1 MKTPSH
7 LVALVFVTV
16 GQLLATSARSQ
27 AADSLTR
34 VKSEGG
40 IATAPVADTSHKK
53 KGGMFG
59 RLKSVAQNKT
69 VQSVTKAALCTA
81 VPGGQ
86 YMVAAAD
93 AKKAGKSIAAGVA
106 NSQSC
111 IPGMPG
117 AGMAGM
123 GGMGGKAG
131 LAGAAI
137 NAASMGGKG
146 GLPGTA
152 AIAMG
157 APGLAGSPSLAQI
170 AAMTGGKGV
179 PGGRG
184 AAVTAVS
191 IATLTSAMEQANA
204 ASIASGSGGAGGGGE
219 MTTEAWGQ
227 QIKLSGAVEEEI
239 KKGKLV
245 IKKIDWVHGSP
256 SVSAPMT
263 QGFMDLMTS
272 AGQAMAKAGGTY
284 RVDIYMD
291 KKYTDAEIAS
301 LGQQR
306 GSIVVASLQ
315 AGGQLSPDLVVA
327 GKIGKDKEQR
337 VEIVK
342 AK

>member
-1 MKTPSH
+1 MKIPS
-7 LVALVFVTV
+7 LVAVLAFVAVGSLV
-16 GQLLATSARSQ
+16 ATSVRAQ
-27 AADSLTR
+27 KADSLTK
-34 VKSEGG
+34 VKSEGA
-40 IATAPVADTSHKK
+40 IATPPTADTTPHK

-59 RLKSVAQNKT
+59 KLKSVAQNKT

-93 AKKAGKSIAAGVA
+93 AKKNGTSVA
-106 NSQSC
+106 SSMVNSQSC

-123 GGMGGKAG
+123 GGKAG
-131 LAGAAI
+131 LAGAAVG
-137 NAASMGGKG
+137 AASMGMGGKSAVAG
-146 GLPGTA
+146 A
-152 AIAMG
+152 AG
-157 APGLAGSPSLAQI
+157 APNLAQI
-170 AAMTGGKGV
+170 AAMNGMRGA
-179 PGGRG
+179 PAGRG
-184 AAVTAVS
+184 AAVTAIS

-204 ASIASGSGGAGGGGE
+204 ASAASGGAGGE
-219 MTTEAWGQ
+219 MTTEASGQ
-227 QIKLSGAVEEEI
+227 QLKLSGAVPEEI
-239 KKGKLV
+239 KKGKLT

-272 AGQAMAKAGGTY
+272 VGQAINAAGGAY

-291 KKYTDAEIAS
+291 KKYSDAEIAS

-306 GSIVVASLQ
+306 GAIIVASLQ
-315 AGGQLSPDLVVA
+315 AGGQLPADVVTA

-342 AK
+342 IK

>member
-1 MKTPSH
+1 MKTPS
-7 LVALVFVTV
+7 LVAVLALATI
-16 GQLLATSARSQ
+16 GQLVATSVRAQ
-27 AADSLTR
+27 KTDSLTK
-34 VKSEGG
+34 VNSEGSV
-40 IATAPVADTSHKK
+40 APADTTPHK

-59 RLKSVAQNKT
+59 KLKSVAHNKT

-93 AKKAGKSIAAGVA
+93 AKKAGKSIASGVA
-106 NSQSC
+106 NAQSC

-131 LAGAAI
+131 LAGAAM
-137 NAASMGGKG
+137 NAASMGVGGGKAG
-146 GLPGTA
+146 GPG
-152 AIAMG
+152 AMN
-157 APGLAGSPSLAQI
+157 LAQI
-170 AAMTGGKGV
+170 AAMNGGKGV
-179 PGGRG
+179 PAGRG

-191 IATLTSAMEQANA
+191 IATLTAAMEQSNA
-204 ASIASGSGGAGGGGE
+204 ASVANGSGGGGGE
-219 MTTEAWGQ
+219 MTTEASGQ
-227 QIKLSGAVEEEI
+227 QLKLSGAVPDEI

-263 QGFMDLMTS
+263 QGFMDLMTT
-272 AGQAMAKAGGTY
+272 AGQAISKAGGAY

-291 KKYTDAEIAS
+291 KKYADAEIAS

-306 GSIVVASLQ
+306 GGIVAAALQ

-327 GKIGKDKEQR
+327 GKVGKDKEQR

-342 AK
+342 VK

>member
-1 MKTPSH
+1 MKTPS
-7 LVALVFVTV
+7 LVAVLALATI
-16 GQLLATSARSQ
+16 GQLVATSVRAQ
-27 AADSLTR
+27 KTDSLTK
-34 VKSEGG
+34 VNSEGSV
-40 IATAPVADTSHKK
+40 APADTTPHK

-59 RLKSVAQNKT
+59 KLKSVAHNKT

-93 AKKAGKSIAAGVA
+93 AKKAGKSIASGVA
-106 NSQSC
+106 NAQSC

-131 LAGAAI
+131 LAGAAM
-137 NAASMGGKG
+137 NAASMGVGGGKAG
-146 GLPGTA
+146 GPG
-152 AIAMG
+152 AMN
-157 APGLAGSPSLAQI
+157 LAQI
-170 AAMTGGKGV
+170 AAMNGGKGA
-179 PGGRG
+179 PAGRG
-184 AAVTAVS
+184 AAVSAVS
-191 IATLTSAMEQANA
+191 IATLTAAMEQSNA
-204 ASIASGSGGAGGGGE
+204 ASVANGSGGGGGE
-219 MTTEAWGQ
+219 MTTEASGQ
-227 QIKLSGAVEEEI
+227 QLKLSGAVPDEI

-263 QGFMDLMTS
+263 QGFMDLMTT
-272 AGQAMAKAGGTY
+272 AGQAISKAGGAY

-291 KKYTDAEIAS
+291 KKYADAEIAS

-306 GSIVVASLQ
+306 GGIVAAALQ

-327 GKIGKDKEQR
+327 GKVGKDKEQR

-342 AK
+342 VK

>member
-1 MKTPSH
+1 MQTPS
-7 LVALVFVTV
+7 LIAALAFVMV
-16 GQLLATSARSQ
+16 GQLAATSVRAQ
-27 AADSLTR
+27 KADSLTR
-34 VKSEGG
+34 VKSEGA
-40 IATAPVADTSHKK
+40 IATAPAADTAPHK

-59 RLKSVAQNKT
+59 KLKSVAHNKT
-69 VQSVTKAALCTA
+69 VQNVTKAALCTA

-93 AKKAGKSIAAGVA
+93 AKKNGTSVA
-106 NSQSC
+106 SSMVNSQSC

-123 GGMGGKAG
+123 GGKAGLAGAAVGAASMGSMGGKAG
-131 LAGAAI
+131 LAGAA
-137 NAASMGGKG
+137 GGV
-146 GLPGTA
+146 
-152 AIAMG
+152 
-157 APGLAGSPSLAQI
+157 GSPSLAQI
-170 AAMTGGKGV
+170 AAMNGMKGA
-179 PGGRG
+179 PAGRG

-191 IATLTSAMEQANA
+191 IAALTSAMAQANA
-204 ASIASGSGGAGGGGE
+204 ASAASGGGGAE
-219 MTTEAWGQ
+219 MTTEASGQ
-227 QIKLSGAVEEEI
+227 QLKLSGAVAEEI
-239 KKGKLV
+239 KKGKLT

-272 AGQAMAKAGGTY
+272 AGQAINAAGGAY

-291 KKYTDAEIAS
+291 KKYSDAEIAS

-306 GSIVVASLQ
+306 GAIIVASLQ
-315 AGGQLSPDLVVA
+315 AGGQLPADVVTA

-342 AK
+342 VK

>member
-1 MKTPSH
+1 MKIPS
-7 LVALVFVTV
+7 LVAVLSFVAVGSLV
-16 GQLLATSARSQ
+16 ATSVRAQ
-27 AADSLTR
+27 KADSLTK
-34 VKSEGG
+34 VKSEGA
-40 IATAPVADTSHKK
+40 IATPPADTAPHK

-59 RLKSVAQNKT
+59 KLKSVAQNKT

-93 AKKAGKSIAAGVA
+93 AKKNGTSVA
-106 NSQSC
+106 SSMVNSQSC

-123 GGMGGKAG
+123 GGKAG
-131 LAGAAI
+131 LAGAAVG
-137 NAASMGGKG
+137 AAGMGMGGKSAVAG
-146 GLPGTA
+146 A
-152 AIAMG
+152 AG
-157 APGLAGSPSLAQI
+157 APNLAQI
-170 AAMTGGKGV
+170 AAMNGMRGA
-179 PGGRG
+179 PAGRG
-184 AAVTAVS
+184 AAVTAIS
-191 IATLTSAMEQANA
+191 IATLTSAMAQANA
-204 ASIASGSGGAGGGGE
+204 ASAASGGAGGE
-219 MTTEAWGQ
+219 MTTEASGQ
-227 QIKLSGAVEEEI
+227 QLKLSGAVPEEI
-239 KKGKLV
+239 KKGKLT

-272 AGQAMAKAGGTY
+272 AGQAINAAGGAY

-291 KKYTDAEIAS
+291 KKYSDAEIAS

-306 GSIVVASLQ
+306 GAIIVASLQ
-315 AGGQLSPDLVVA
+315 AGGQLPADVVTA

-342 AK
+342 IK

>member
-1 MKTPSH
+1 
-7 LVALVFVTV
+7 
-16 GQLLATSARSQ
+16 
-27 AADSLTR
+27 
-34 VKSEGG
+34 
-40 IATAPVADTSHKK
+40 
-53 KGGMFG
+53 MFG
-59 RLKSVAQNKT
+59 KLKSVAHNKT

-93 AKKAGKSIAAGVA
+93 AKKAGKSVA
-106 NSQSC
+106 SGMANAQSC

-131 LAGAAI
+131 LAGAAV
-137 NAASMGGKG
+137 NAASMGGAG
-146 GLPGTA
+146 GNAGGA
-152 AIAMG
+152 GAMN
-157 APGLAGSPSLAQI
+157 LAQI
-170 AAMTGGKGV
+170 AAMNGGKGA
-179 PGGRG
+179 PAGRG

-191 IATLTSAMEQANA
+191 IAALTSAMQQSNA
-204 ASIASGSGGAGGGGE
+204 ASVANGSGGGGE
-219 MTTEAWGQ
+219 MATEASGQ
-227 QIKLSGAVEEEI
+227 QIKLSGAVADEI

-263 QGFMDLMTS
+263 QGFMDLMTT
-272 AGQAMAKAGGTY
+272 AGQAISKAGGTY

-291 KKYTDAEIAS
+291 KKYTEAEIAS

-306 GSIVVASLQ
+306 GSIVASALQ
-315 AGGQLSPDLVVA
+315 AGGQLSPDLVTA

-342 AK
+342 VK

>member
-1 MKTPSH
+1 MKTPS
-7 LVALVFVTV
+7 LVAVLAFATI
-16 GQLLATSARSQ
+16 GQLVATSVRAQ
-27 AADSLTR
+27 KKDSLKK
-34 VKSEGG
+34 VNSEGSV
-40 IATAPVADTSHKK
+40 APADTTPHK

-59 RLKSVAQNKT
+59 KLKSVAHNKR

-93 AKKAGKSIAAGVA
+93 AKKAGKSIASGVA
-106 NSQSC
+106 NAQSC

-131 LAGAAI
+131 LAGAAM
-137 NAASMGGKG
+137 NAASMGVGGGKAG
-146 GLPGTA
+146 GPG
-152 AIAMG
+152 AMN
-157 APGLAGSPSLAQI
+157 LAQI
-170 AAMTGGKGV
+170 AAMNGGKGA
-179 PGGRG
+179 PAGRG
-184 AAVTAVS
+184 AAVSAVS
-191 IATLTSAMEQANA
+191 IATLTAAMEQSNA
-204 ASIASGSGGAGGGGE
+204 ASVANGSGGGGGE
-219 MTTEAWGQ
+219 MTTEASGQ
-227 QIKLSGAVEEEI
+227 QLKLSGAVPDEI

-263 QGFMDLMTS
+263 QGFMDLMTT
-272 AGQAMAKAGGTY
+272 AGQAISKAGGAY

-291 KKYTDAEIAS
+291 KKYADAEIAS

-306 GSIVVASLQ
+306 GGIVAAALQ

-327 GKIGKDKEQR
+327 GKVGKDKEQR

-342 AK
+342 VK

>member
-1 MKTPSH
+1 MKTPS
-7 LVALVFVTV
+7 LVAVLAFAMVA
-16 GQLLATSARSQ
+16 QLATASARAQ
-27 AADSLTR
+27 KADSLTK
-34 VKSEGG
+34 VNSEGSV
-40 IATAPVADTSHKK
+40 ATAPADTATHK

-59 RLKSVAQNKT
+59 KLKSVAHNKT
-69 VQSVTKAALCTA
+69 VQNVTKAALCTA

-86 YMVAAAD
+86 YVMAAAD
-93 AKKAGKSIAAGVA
+93 AKKAGTSVASGVA

-111 IPGMPG
+111 IPGMSG

-131 LAGAAI
+131 VAGAAM
-137 NAASMGGKG
+137 NAASMGSMAGMAEKG
-146 GLPGTA
+146 GATSAPDLAKLA
-152 AIAMG
+152 AMSGGNG
-157 APGLAGSPSLAQI
+157 APA
-170 AAMTGGKGV
+170 
-179 PGGRG
+179 GRG

-191 IATLTSAMEQANA
+191 IATLTTAMQQSNA
-204 ASIASGSGGAGGGGE
+204 ASVANGSGGGGGE
-219 MTTEAWGQ
+219 MTTEASGQ
-227 QIKLSGAVEEEI
+227 QIKLSGAVDDEI
-239 KKGKLV
+239 RKGKLV

-263 QGFMDLMTS
+263 QGFMDLMTT
-272 AGQAMAKAGGTY
+272 AGQAISKAGGTY

-306 GSIVVASLQ
+306 AGIVVASLQ
-315 AGGQLSPDLVVA
+315 AGGKLSPDLALV

-342 AK
+342 VK

>member
-1 MKTPSH
+1 M
-7 LVALVFVTV
+7 LAFVAV
-16 GQLLATSARSQ
+16 GQLIAPLARAQ
-27 AADSLTR
+27 KADTLKKIT
-34 VKSEGG
+34 SEGSV
-40 IATAPVADTSHKK
+40 AAAPVAADTSKKK

-59 RLKSVAQNKT
+59 KLKSVAQNKM

-86 YMVAAAD
+86 YVMAAAD
-93 AKKAGKSIAAGVA
+93 AKKAGKSVASGVA
-106 NSQSC
+106 NAQSC

-123 GGMGGKAG
+123 GGLGGKAGVAGAAMNAASLGAAGMGGKAPG
-131 LAGAAI
+131 TNASDLAKL
-137 NAASMGGKG
+137 ASMSGG
-146 GLPGTA
+146 T
-152 AIAMG
+152 G
-157 APGLAGSPSLAQI
+157 APA
-170 AAMTGGKGV
+170 
-179 PGGRG
+179 GRG
-184 AAVTAVS
+184 AAVTAMSV
-191 IATLTSAMEQANA
+191 ATLTSAMQQANTASA
-204 ASIASGSGGAGGGGE
+204 ATGSGGGGGE
-219 MTTEAWGQ
+219 MTTEAPGQ
-227 QIKLSGAVEEEI
+227 QVKLSGAVADEI

-263 QGFMDLMTS
+263 QGFMDLITS
-272 AGQAMAKAGGTY
+272 AGQAMSKSGGKY

-306 GSIVVASLQ
+306 VNIVVVALQ
-315 AGGQLSPDLVVA
+315 AGGQLSPDLVTA

-342 AK
+342 VK

>member
-1 MKTPSH
+1 MKTPS
-7 LVALVFVTV
+7 LVAVLAFVTV
-16 GQLLATSARSQ
+16 GQLVATSVRAQ
-27 AADSLTR
+27 KTDSLTK
-34 VKSEGG
+34 VNSEGSV
-40 IATAPVADTSHKK
+40 APADTTPHK

-59 RLKSVAQNKT
+59 KLRSVAHNKT

-93 AKKAGKSIAAGVA
+93 AKKAGKSIASGVA
-106 NSQSC
+106 NAQSC

-131 LAGAAI
+131 LAGAAM
-137 NAASMGGKG
+137 NAASMGVGGGKAG
-146 GLPGTA
+146 GPG
-152 AIAMG
+152 AMN
-157 APGLAGSPSLAQI
+157 LAQI
-170 AAMTGGKGV
+170 AAMNGGKGA
-179 PGGRG
+179 PAGRG
-184 AAVTAVS
+184 AAVSAVS
-191 IATLTSAMEQANA
+191 IATLTAAMEQSNA
-204 ASIASGSGGAGGGGE
+204 ASVANGSGGGGGE
-219 MTTEAWGQ
+219 MTTEASGQ
-227 QIKLSGAVEEEI
+227 QLKLSGAVPDEI

-263 QGFMDLMTS
+263 QGFMDLMTT
-272 AGQAMAKAGGTY
+272 AGQAISKAGGAY

-291 KKYTDAEIAS
+291 KKYADAEIAS

-306 GSIVVASLQ
+306 GGIVAAALQ

-327 GKIGKDKEQR
+327 GKVGKDKEQR

-342 AK
+342 VK

>member
-1 MKTPSH
+1 MKTPS
-7 LVALVFVTV
+7 LVAVLALATI
-16 GQLLATSARSQ
+16 GQLVATSVRAQ
-27 AADSLTR
+27 KTDSLTK
-34 VKSEGG
+34 VNSEGSV
-40 IATAPVADTSHKK
+40 APADTTPHK

-59 RLKSVAQNKT
+59 KLKSVAHNKT

-93 AKKAGKSIAAGVA
+93 AKKAGKSIASGVA
-106 NSQSC
+106 NAQSC

-131 LAGAAI
+131 LAGAAM
-137 NAASMGGKG
+137 NAASMGVGGGKAG
-146 GLPGTA
+146 GAG
-152 AIAMG
+152 AMN
-157 APGLAGSPSLAQI
+157 LAQI
-170 AAMTGGKGV
+170 AAMNGGKGA
-179 PGGRG
+179 PAGRG

-191 IATLTSAMEQANA
+191 IATLTAAMEQSNA
-204 ASIASGSGGAGGGGE
+204 ASVANGSGGGGGE
-219 MTTEAWGQ
+219 MTTEASGQ
-227 QIKLSGAVEEEI
+227 QLKLSGAVPDEI

-263 QGFMDLMTS
+263 QGFMDLMTT
-272 AGQAMAKAGGTY
+272 AGQAISKAGGAY

-291 KKYTDAEIAS
+291 KKYADAEIAS

-306 GSIVVASLQ
+306 GGIVAAALQ

-327 GKIGKDKEQR
+327 GKVGKDKEQR

-342 AK
+342 VK

>member
-1 MKTPSH
+1 MKTPS
-7 LVALVFVTV
+7 LVAVLAFAMVA
-16 GQLLATSARSQ
+16 QLATASARAQ
-27 AADSLTR
+27 KADSLTK
-34 VKSEGG
+34 VNSEGSV
-40 IATAPVADTSHKK
+40 ATAPADTATHK

-59 RLKSVAQNKT
+59 KLKSVAHNKT
-69 VQSVTKAALCTA
+69 VQNVTKAALCTA

-86 YMVAAAD
+86 YVMAAAD
-93 AKKAGKSIAAGVA
+93 AKKAGTSVASGVA

-111 IPGMPG
+111 IPGMSG

-131 LAGAAI
+131 VAGAAM
-137 NAASMGGKG
+137 NAASLGAMGGKG
-146 GLPGTA
+146 GATSAPDLAKLA
-152 AIAMG
+152 AMSGGNG
-157 APGLAGSPSLAQI
+157 APA
-170 AAMTGGKGV
+170 
-179 PGGRG
+179 GRG

-191 IATLTSAMEQANA
+191 IATLTTAMQQSNA
-204 ASIASGSGGAGGGGE
+204 AAVANGSGGGGGE
-219 MTTEAWGQ
+219 VTTEASGQ
-227 QIKLSGAVEEEI
+227 QIKLSGAVDDEI
-239 KKGKLV
+239 RKGKLV

-263 QGFMDLMTS
+263 QGFMDLMTT
-272 AGQAMAKAGGTY
+272 AGQAISKAGVTY

-306 GSIVVASLQ
+306 AGIVAASLQ
-315 AGGQLSPDLVVA
+315 AGGKLSPDLALV

-342 AK
+342 VK

>member
-1 MKTPSH
+1 MKIPTLVAALALVTVSQILTPS
-7 LVALVFVTV
+7 
-16 GQLLATSARSQ
+16 ARAQ
-27 AADSLTR
+27 KTDSLTR
-34 VKSEGG
+34 IKSEGSV
-40 IATAPVADTSHKK
+40 APAPAAVDTAPHK

-59 RLKSVAQNKT
+59 RLKGVAQNKM
-69 VQSVTKAALCTA
+69 VQNVTKAALCTA

-86 YMVAAAD
+86 YMVAAAE
-93 AKKAGKSIAAGVA
+93 AKKAKTSVASAVA

-123 GGMGGKAG
+123 GGKAG
-131 LAGAAI
+131 LAGAAM
-137 NAASMGGKG
+137 NAASMGGMG
-146 GLPGTA
+146 GKAGIAGA
-152 AIAMG
+152 AGMAG
-157 APGLAGSPSLAQI
+157 APSLAQI

-179 PGGRG
+179 PAGRG

-191 IATLTSAMEQANA
+191 IATLTSAMQQANA
-204 ASIASGSGGAGGGGE
+204 AGIASGGAGGASNE
-219 MTTEAWGQ
+219 MATEASGQ
-227 QIKLSGAVEEEI
+227 QLKLSGAVPDEI

-263 QGFMDLMTS
+263 QGFMDLMVST
-272 AGQAMAKAGGTY
+272 GQAMNAAGGAY

-291 KKYTDAEIAS
+291 KKYSDAEIAS

-306 GSIVVASLQ
+306 GAIIVASLQ
-315 AGGQLSPDLVVA
+315 AGGQLPPDAVTA

-342 AK
+342 VK

>member
-1 MKTPSH
+1 MKTPS
-7 LVALVFVTV
+7 LVAVLAFATI
-16 GQLLATSARSQ
+16 GQLVATSVRAQ
-27 AADSLTR
+27 KTDSLTK
-34 VKSEGG
+34 VNSEGSV
-40 IATAPVADTSHKK
+40 APADTTPHK

-59 RLKSVAQNKT
+59 KLRSVAHNKT

-93 AKKAGKSIAAGVA
+93 AKKAGKSIASGVA
-106 NSQSC
+106 NAQSC

-131 LAGAAI
+131 LAGAAM
-137 NAASMGGKG
+137 NAASMGVGGGKAG
-146 GLPGTA
+146 GPG
-152 AIAMG
+152 AMN
-157 APGLAGSPSLAQI
+157 LAQI
-170 AAMTGGKGV
+170 AAMNGGKGA
-179 PGGRG
+179 PAGRG
-184 AAVTAVS
+184 AAVSAVS
-191 IATLTSAMEQANA
+191 IATLTAAMEQSNA
-204 ASIASGSGGAGGGGE
+204 ASVANGSGGGGGE
-219 MTTEAWGQ
+219 MTTEASGQ
-227 QIKLSGAVEEEI
+227 QLKLSGAVPDEI

-263 QGFMDLMTS
+263 QGFMDLMTT
-272 AGQAMAKAGGTY
+272 AGQAISKAGGAY

-291 KKYTDAEIAS
+291 KKYADAEIAS

-306 GSIVVASLQ
+306 GGIVAAALQ

-327 GKIGKDKEQR
+327 GKVGKDKEQR

-342 AK
+342 VK

>member
-1 MKTPSH
+1 MKTFSLVAVLALATASH
-7 LVALVFVTV
+7 LVSTA
-16 GQLLATSARSQ
+16 ARAQ
-27 AADSLTR
+27 NADTLIK
-34 VKSEGG
+34 VKSEGA
-40 IATAPVADTSHKK
+40 IAAAPAAADTAPKK
-53 KGGMFG
+53 KGMFG
-59 RLKSVAQNKT
+59 KLKNVAHNKT
-69 VQSVTKAALCTA
+69 VQNVTKAALCTA

-86 YMVAAAD
+86 YMVAAAE
-93 AKKAGKSIAAGVA
+93 AKKGGKSVASGVA
-106 NSQSC
+106 NAQSC

-131 LAGAAI
+131 LAGAAM
-137 NAASMGGKG
+137 NAASMGGAG
-146 GLPGTA
+146 GKAGVA
-152 AIAMG
+152 G
-157 APGLAGSPSLAQI
+157 APNLAQI

-191 IATLTSAMEQANA
+191 IATLTSAMEQANV
-204 ASIASGSGGAGGGGE
+204 ASVANGSGGGGE
-219 MTTEAWGQ
+219 ATTEASGQ
-227 QIKLSGAVEEEI
+227 QIKLSGAVADEI

-245 IKKIDWVHGSP
+245 IKKIDWVRGSP

-263 QGFMDLMTS
+263 QGFMDLMTT
-272 AGQAMAKAGGTY
+272 AGQAMSKAGGTY

-291 KKYTDAEIAS
+291 KKYTEAEIAS

-315 AGGQLSPDLVVA
+315 AGGQLSPDLVTA

-342 AK
+342 VK

>member
-1 MKTPSH
+1 
-7 LVALVFVTV
+7 
-16 GQLLATSARSQ
+16 
-27 AADSLTR
+27 
-34 VKSEGG
+34 
-40 IATAPVADTSHKK
+40 
-53 KGGMFG
+53 MFG
-59 RLKSVAQNKT
+59 KLKSVAHNKT

-93 AKKAGKSIAAGVA
+93 AKKAGKSIASGVA
-106 NSQSC
+106 NAQSC

-131 LAGAAI
+131 LAGAAM
-137 NAASMGGKG
+137 NAASMGVGGGKAG
-146 GLPGTA
+146 GAG
-152 AIAMG
+152 AMN
-157 APGLAGSPSLAQI
+157 LAQI
-170 AAMTGGKGV
+170 AAMNGGKGA
-179 PGGRG
+179 PAGRG
-184 AAVTAVS
+184 AAVSAVS
-191 IATLTSAMEQANA
+191 IATLTAAMEQSNA
-204 ASIASGSGGAGGGGE
+204 ASVANGSGGGGGE
-219 MTTEAWGQ
+219 MTTEASGQ
-227 QIKLSGAVEEEI
+227 QLKLSGAVPDEI

-263 QGFMDLMTS
+263 QGFMDLMTT
-272 AGQAMAKAGGTY
+272 AGQAISKAGGAY

-291 KKYTDAEIAS
+291 KKYADAEIAS

-306 GSIVVASLQ
+306 GGIVAAALQ

-327 GKIGKDKEQR
+327 GKVGKDKEQR

-342 AK
+342 VK

>member
-1 MKTPSH
+1 MKTPS
-7 LVALVFVTV
+7 LVAALAFVAV
-16 GQLLATSARSQ
+16 GSFVATSVRAQ
-27 AADSLTR
+27 KADTLTK
-34 VKSEGG
+34 VKSEGA
-40 IATAPVADTSHKK
+40 IAAPPADTTPHK

-59 RLKSVAQNKT
+59 KLKSVAQNKM

-93 AKKAGKSIAAGVA
+93 AKKNGKSVA
-106 NSQSC
+106 SSMVNSQSC

-123 GGMGGKAG
+123 EGKAG
-131 LAGAAI
+131 LAGAAMG
-137 NAASMGGKG
+137 AASMGGMG
-146 GLPGTA
+146 GKS
-152 AIAMG
+152 
-157 APGLAGSPSLAQI
+157 GLAGAAAGAAGTPSLAQI
-170 AAMTGGKGV
+170 AAMNGMKGA
-179 PGGRG
+179 PAGRG
-184 AAVTAVS
+184 AAVTAMS

-204 ASIASGSGGAGGGGE
+204 ASAASGGAGGE
-219 MTTEAWGQ
+219 MGTEAAGQ
-227 QIKLSGAVEEEI
+227 QLKLSGAVAEEI
-239 KKGKLV
+239 KKGKLT

-272 AGQAMAKAGGTY
+272 AGQAINAAGGTY

-291 KKYTDAEIAS
+291 KKYSDAEIAS

-306 GSIVVASLQ
+306 GAIIVASLQ
-315 AGGQLSPDLVVA
+315 AGGQLPADVVTA

-342 AK
+342 VK

>member
-1 MKTPSH
+1 MKIPS
-7 LVALVFVTV
+7 LVAVLAFVAVGSLV
-16 GQLLATSARSQ
+16 ATSVRAQ
-27 AADSLTR
+27 KADTLTK
-34 VKSEGG
+34 VKSEG
-40 IATAPVADTSHKK
+40 ATATPPADTAPHK

-59 RLKSVAQNKT
+59 KLKSVAQNKT

-93 AKKAGKSIAAGVA
+93 AKKNGTSVA
-106 NSQSC
+106 SSMVNSQSC

-123 GGMGGKAG
+123 GGKAG
-131 LAGAAI
+131 LAGAAVG
-137 NAASMGGKG
+137 AASMGMGGKSAVTG
-146 GLPGTA
+146 A
-152 AIAMG
+152 AG
-157 APGLAGSPSLAQI
+157 APNLAQI
-170 AAMTGGKGV
+170 AAMNGMRGA
-179 PGGRG
+179 PAGRG
-184 AAVTAVS
+184 AAVTAIS

-204 ASIASGSGGAGGGGE
+204 ASAASGGAGGE
-219 MTTEAWGQ
+219 MTTEASGQ
-227 QIKLSGAVEEEI
+227 QLKLSGAVPEEI
-239 KKGKLV
+239 KKGKLT

-272 AGQAMAKAGGTY
+272 AGQAISAAGGAY

-291 KKYTDAEIAS
+291 KKYSDAEIAS

-306 GSIVVASLQ
+306 GAIIVASLQ
-315 AGGQLSPDLVVA
+315 AGGQLPADVVTA

-342 AK
+342 IK

>member
-1 MKTPSH
+1 MAVGS
-7 LVALVFVTV
+7 FV
-16 GQLLATSARSQ
+16 ATSVRAQ
-27 AADSLTR
+27 KADTLTR
-34 VKSEGG
+34 VKSEGA
-40 IATAPVADTSHKK
+40 IATPPADTTPHK

-59 RLKSVAQNKT
+59 KLKSVAQNKT

-93 AKKAGKSIAAGVA
+93 AKKNGKSVASSMAA
-106 NSQSC
+106 SQSC

-123 GGMGGKAG
+123 GGKAG
-131 LAGAAI
+131 LAGAAVG
-137 NAASMGGKG
+137 AASMGMGGKSAVAG
-146 GLPGTA
+146 A
-152 AIAMG
+152 AG
-157 APGLAGSPSLAQI
+157 APNLAQI
-170 AAMTGGKGV
+170 AAMNGMRGA
-179 PGGRG
+179 PAGRG
-184 AAVTAVS
+184 AAVTAIS

-204 ASIASGSGGAGGGGE
+204 ASAASGGAGGE
-219 MTTEAWGQ
+219 MATEASGQ
-227 QIKLSGAVEEEI
+227 QLKLSGAVPEEI
-239 KKGKLV
+239 KKGKLT

-263 QGFMDLMTS
+263 QGFMDLMTT
-272 AGQAMAKAGGTY
+272 AGQAISAAGGAY

-291 KKYTDAEIAS
+291 KKYSDAEIAS

-306 GSIVVASLQ
+306 GAIIVASLQ
-315 AGGQLSPDLVVA
+315 AGGQLPADVVTA

-342 AK
+342 VK